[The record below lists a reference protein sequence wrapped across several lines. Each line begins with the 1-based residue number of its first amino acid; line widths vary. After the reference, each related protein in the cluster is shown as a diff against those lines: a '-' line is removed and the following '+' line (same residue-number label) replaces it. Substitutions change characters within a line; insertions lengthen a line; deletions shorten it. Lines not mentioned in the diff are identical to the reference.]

1 MKRFLFCLWQWTW
14 GLPQTL
20 IGLIVFL
27 AFYNHPHEW
36 YHSALVTHWGKAS
49 SMGVGMFLF
58 IGNTPNPELR
68 QQLAIHEYG
77 HAIQSLLLGPLFL
90 PVMGIPSFL
99 WATLP
104 PCRRL
109 RRNKQI
115 SYYAFYPERTA
126 NRLGQRATGT
136 ACHLK

>member
-1 MKRFLFCLWQWTW
+1 MKRLLFCLWQWIW

-20 IGLIVFL
+20 IGLAVFL
-27 AFYNHPHEW
+27 IFRDCSHEW
-36 YHSALVTHWGKAS
+36 YHGALVTHWEKAS

-58 IGNTPNPELR
+58 IGSAPNAEYR
-68 QQLAIHEYG
+68 QQLLIHEYG

-104 PCRRL
+104 PCKQL
-109 RRNKQI
+109 RRNKKI
-115 SYYAFYPERTA
+115 SYYVFYTEQTA
-126 NRLGQRATGT
+126 NRLGHLATG
-136 ACHLK
+136 CPCRLR